1 MFSETH
7 SSKMRTCFSSLF
19 VTLHWVKHHNLC
31 NWTGIHSNIG
41 LHSDVFELDHLV
53 LRKHW
58 WSYRYSSFH
67 RLYLDFWLPQSRLLK
82 HFISLGIND
91 RNTSLIHH
99 FHLVFQKGPY
109 GIYGIQDDARPR
121 STSFRERYDP
131 PSGSFGIQ
139 PIGHWFM
146 RLATSYRHL
155 WNSNCINTCSPIA
168 FFFRVNRLLAGLN
181 YVFGCH
187 KAMHRWWARKQASQT
202 LTF

>member
-1 MFSETH
+1 MILQIFQ
-7 SSKMRTCFSSLF
+7 
-19 VTLHWVKHHNLC
+19 
-31 NWTGIHSNIG
+31 
-41 LHSDVFELDHLV
+41 
-53 LRKHW
+53 
-58 WSYRYSSFH
+58 FH
-67 RLYLDFWLPQSRLLK
+67 RLHLDFWLPQSRLLK

-99 FHLVFQKGPY
+99 FHLAFQKGPY
-109 GIYGIQDDARPR
+109 GIYGIQDDARSR
-121 STSFRERYDP
+121 STSFTERYDP
-131 PSGSFGIQ
+131 PSGSFGMQ

-168 FFFRVNRLLAGLN
+168 FFFRVNRLFAGLN

-187 KAMHRWWARKQASQT
+187 KAMHHWWASKQASQT